1 MSQTEAEKATQD
13 VLEEADAVEQE
24 PQKSSLEER
33 LEQALASDREAR
45 AQMAELRVAVKKAQ
59 ADIVASD
66 STAAMLFEQV
76 CVCVCMCVFSPQ
88 IPLKVYSLA
97 AAKPYSRLD
106 SGAPLAYEGLRF
118 PSPRPSGA
126 KSQSAAGGI

>member
-76 CVCVCMCVFSPQ
+76 CVCVCVCVCF
-88 IPLKVYSLA
+88 PLKSPSKFTL
-97 AAKPYSRLD
+97 
-106 SGAPLAYEGLRF
+106 
-118 PSPRPSGA
+118 SPRLNLTRGSTRVPLLPMRA
-126 KSQSAAGGI
+126 